1 MPAGQVSTDTGL
13 QEVAPRLVPGAPLG
27 AQPPP
32 PPAPARAGE
41 QNPRTEGGL
50 RPPAMRGGAPR
61 SPVGA
66 LAHVGEQPGHT
77 SRLVWAGRAS
87 NVTGRG
93 TGASSTSAHSRARP
107 ARGSRPTGPARTR
120 APCPTPLEAVPLEPW
135 SAWDPVWAETAEGA
149 TSCPAAQPCRPVRRA
164 GPRALVSDAGGG
176 GPGRWS
182 QGCAG
187 CHSRPGPPPPP
198 PPRPSPSWRSPF
210 PCADTEPCPSPGSVL
225 LQPPQGLPVGAGAC
239 PLHPRSHSGGP
250 GRCPHGPGHC
260 GPTATPCCL

>member
-1 MPAGQVSTDTGL
+1 MHS
-13 QEVAPRLVPGAPLG
+13 PR
-27 AQPPP
+27 PP
-32 PPAPARAGE
+32 R
-41 QNPRTEGGL
+41 PRTCWRAESQDRGRAAPSRHAG
-50 RPPAMRGGAPR
+50 RGSPESCGSAGPRGGAAGPHESAR
-61 SPVGA
+61 LGWKSVKRHRPWHWRLQHVSPQQGA
-66 LAHVGEQPGHT
+66 PGTRLPAH
-77 SRLVWAGRAS
+77 
-87 NVTGRG
+87 
-93 TGASSTSAHSRARP
+93 
-107 ARGSRPTGPARTR
+107 GSRVRTR
-120 APCPTPLEAVPLEPW
+120 APRPTPLEAVPPEPW

-198 PPRPSPSWRSPF
+198 PPGPSPSWRSPF

>member
-27 AQPPP
+27 AQLPPT
-32 PPAPARAGE
+32 PARAGE

-107 ARGSRPTGPARTR
+107 ARGSRPTGPASAHAPR
-120 APCPTPLEAVPLEPW
+120 APHPSRRSPQNP
-135 SAWDPVWAETAEGA
+135 G
-149 TSCPAAQPCRPVRRA
+149 QPGTQSGLRLQR
-164 GPRALVSDAGGG
+164 
-176 GPGRWS
+176 
-182 QGCAG
+182 
-187 CHSRPGPPPPP
+187 GPPPAPP
-198 PPRPSPSWRSPF
+198 LSP
-210 PCADTEPCPSPGSVL
+210 
-225 LQPPQGLPVGAGAC
+225 AG
-239 PLHPRSHSGGP
+239 P
-250 GRCPHGPGHC
+250 
-260 GPTATPCCL
+260 